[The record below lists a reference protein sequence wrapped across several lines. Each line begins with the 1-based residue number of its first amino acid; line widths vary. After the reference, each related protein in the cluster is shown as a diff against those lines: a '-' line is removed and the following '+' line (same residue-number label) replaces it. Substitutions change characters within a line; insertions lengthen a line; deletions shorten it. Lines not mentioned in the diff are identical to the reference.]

1 MFEKLFRLRAEYN
14 KSEIRLLEAQKKFD
28 EVSARL
34 KEAEQTE
41 ILNLVYSQ
49 KLTPE
54 ELADLFGIDGKVSVP
69 TAETKVKEPK
79 NETEEVIPEDDPA
92 EFPGDEAE
100 DEESNETDENEMEDL
115 LNEDF

>member
-69 TAETKVKEPK
+69 TAESKGKEPK
-79 NETEEVIPEDDPA
+79 KETEEVIPEEKTA
-92 EFPGDEAE
+92 ELPDDEAE
-100 DEESNETDENEMEDL
+100 DEVLDETDENEMEDL
-115 LNEDF
+115 LNEDY